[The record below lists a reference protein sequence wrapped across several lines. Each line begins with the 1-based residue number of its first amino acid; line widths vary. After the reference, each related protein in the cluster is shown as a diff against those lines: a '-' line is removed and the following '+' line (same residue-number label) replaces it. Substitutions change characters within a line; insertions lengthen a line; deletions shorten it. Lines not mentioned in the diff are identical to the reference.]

1 MRKSELLKID
11 EKNSKRTVTYIV
23 KISNIN
29 FKLAFNMKKKIW
41 KHFASHEKLRK
52 KKRLFRESWKWLKGL
67 MDLLIRKD

>member
-29 FKLAFNMKKKIW
+29 FKLAFNMKKKNM
-41 KHFASHEKLRK
+41 KAFCKS
-52 KKRLFRESWKWLKGL
+52 
-67 MDLLIRKD
+67 

>member
-29 FKLAFNMKKKIW
+29 FKLAFNMKKKYESILQVM
-41 KHFASHEKLRK
+41 KSSEK
-52 KKRLFRESWKWLKGL
+52 KKDFSESHGN
-67 MDLLIRKD
+67 D

>member
-29 FKLAFNMKKKIW
+29 FKLAFNMKKKYESILQVM
-41 KHFASHEKLRK
+41 KSSEK
-52 KKRLFRESWKWLKGL
+52 KKGFSESHGN
-67 MDLLIRKD
+67 D

>member
-29 FKLAFNMKKKIW
+29 FKLAFNMKKKYESILQVM
-41 KHFASHEKLRK
+41 KSSEK
-52 KKRLFRESWKWLKGL
+52 KKAFQRVMEMIKGINGL
-67 MDLLIRKD
+67 TY

>member
-29 FKLAFNMKKKIW
+29 FKLAFNMKKKKYESILQVM
-41 KHFASHEKLRK
+41 KSSEK
-52 KKRLFRESWKWLKGL
+52 KKAFQRVMEMIKGINGL
-67 MDLLIRKD
+67 TY